1 MTEVNAPETESKTE
15 VKKMKP
21 NNGDVYLAASLRRS
35 TCTADIGSDGTA
47 LYRILG
53 IDQNSRGNLALIEDD
68 VLIYVSGN
76 ATIFEMQELS
86 PAVADAMIKL
96 TGEVSGLLSEADL
109 LGVAE
114 DLAPNSTAAAL
125 LVEHVWAT
133 RFSHAV
139 RAAKGELVLSE
150 RIPGDVIDVVRATLI
165 AAAAE

>member
-1 MTEVNAPETESKTE
+1 MSEHIGPVEFLIIGFEGNEFTGDITPALAELVESGTVRIIDMAVVSK
-15 VKKMKP
+15 
-21 NNGDVYLAASLRRS
+21 
-35 TCTADIGSDGTA
+35 DG
-47 LYRILG
+47 
-53 IDQNSRGNLALIEDD
+53 E
-68 VLIYVSGN
+68 GN